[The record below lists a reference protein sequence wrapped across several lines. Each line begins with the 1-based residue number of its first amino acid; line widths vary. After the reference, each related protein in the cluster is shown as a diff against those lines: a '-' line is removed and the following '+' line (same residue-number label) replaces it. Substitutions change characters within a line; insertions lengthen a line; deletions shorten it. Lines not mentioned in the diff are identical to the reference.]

1 MSERFRQ
8 PLMRTREGADSSRV
22 GFVELFFDLVFVFA
36 VTQISHALLAH
47 LDATGAFRALFML
60 VAVWWVWIYTA
71 WVLNWLNPESAPV
84 RAMLFVLM
92 LAGLLMSAA
101 IPQAFEERGL
111 AFAAAYAAMQVG
123 RTLFTLW
130 SMRGMPARQ
139 RNFRRILVW
148 LTVSAA
154 LWITGGLLDD
164 TQRWICWLAAI
175 GLELLAP
182 AVRFRVPG
190 LGATPT
196 TDWDVDGAHIAERC
210 GLFVII
216 ALGESL
222 LVTGATFAGVPWTSA
237 TVPAFI
243 VAVLGAVAMWW
254 IYFDTG
260 AVRAHHRIAHSDDP
274 GRVAR
279 IAYTYLHL
287 PIVAGIILCAVA
299 DELVL
304 MHPVHADNVGIA
316 VILGGPAVYLLG
328 NALFKW
334 VTNTRRLPPMSH
346 MSGLVALLALVP
358 PALVGHAFSAL
369 SLGASTTAILLAV
382 AVWEHIALHRA
393 GTRPTKPR
401 AATGPA

>member
-1 MSERFRQ
+1 M
-8 PLMRTREGADSSRV
+8 
-22 GFVELFFDLVFVFA
+22 VELFFDLVFVFA
-36 VTQISHALLAH
+36 ITQLSHGLLEQLTPLGALH
-47 LDATGAFRALFML
+47 TGVLFIG
-60 VAVWWVWIYTA
+60 AWWLWIYTT
-71 WVLNWLNPESAPV
+71 WCTNWLNPAATPV
-84 RAMLFVLM
+84 RQLLFVLM
-92 LAGLLMSAA
+92 LLALVMAA
-101 IPQAFEERGL
+101 ALPHAFAERGL
-111 AFAAAYAAMQVG
+111 VFALAYVAQHLLRSAYMVHAFGAVSG
-123 RTLFTLW
+123 H
-130 SMRGMPARQ
+130 G
-139 RNFRRILVW
+139 RNFIRIFAW
-148 LTVSAA
+148 LAVSGTCWV
-154 LWITGGLLDD
+154 LGGLSDPQSRLAWW
-164 TQRWICWLAAI
+164 TAAI
-175 GLELLAP
+175 AIEFIGPFAYY
-182 AVRFRVPG
+182 RVPG
-190 LGATPT
+190 MGASTT
-196 TDWDVDGAHIAERC
+196 TDWDVDPHHMAERC

-222 LVTGATFAGVPWTSA
+222 LITGATFAGLAWETPQLL
-237 TVPAFI
+237 AFI
-243 VAVLGAVAMWW
+243 AAFVGTVAMWW
-254 IYFDTG
+254 LCFDTG
-260 AVRAHHRIAHSDDP
+260 SGRAIHHFEHAADR

-279 IAYTYLHL
+279 LAYTYLHI